1 MSTPPPWAGI
11 GLALPTIDAFGNGT
25 PVAEA
30 ARAAESAGLDH
41 VWVPD
46 HLLFHRPVV
55 EAVTALTIA
64 AAVTETIKLGTAILN
79 PTLRPITLLA
89 KQLATL
95 AALHPER
102 LLLGVGLGGEYEPE
116 FRAVGI
122 DRKERG
128 KRLDAALDLLPRL
141 MSGEKVVADGIL
153 PVDCDGLAPVP
164 PTMPP
169 ILVGGR
175 SDAAVRRAARV
186 GDAYFPMWMDPADIA
201 TCRAQLADLA
211 AENGRPAPGI
221 TLVAF
226 INVTDDAATGREQA
240 AEHIKRQYGMP
251 FEKVERWALIGTPQD
266 IAGRVQEYRD
276 AGVDGFS
283 LSPAHPFPLT
293 QIDGVAA
300 VRELLPEGTPS

>member
-1 MSTPPPWAGI
+1 MTTSTPPWAGI

-30 ARAAESAGLDH
+30 ARDAEAAGLDH

-46 HLLFHRPVV
+46 HLLFHRPVL
-55 EAVTALTIA
+55 EAITVLTTA
-64 AAVTETIKLGTAILN
+64 AAVTERIKVGTAILN
-79 PTLRPITLLA
+79 PTLRPVTLLA
-89 KQLATL
+89 KQLSTL
-95 AALHPER
+95 MALAPDR

-128 KRLDAALDLLPRL
+128 TRLDAALDLLPQL
-141 MSGEKVVADGIL
+141 LSGEKVVSDGIL
-153 PVDCDGLAPVP
+153 PVDVDGLAPVP
-164 PTMPP
+164 ADGMPP
-169 ILVGGR
+169 VLVGGR
-175 SDAAVRRAARV
+175 SEAAVKRAARV
-186 GDAYFPMWMDPADIA
+186 GDAYFPMWMGPAAI
-201 TCRAQLADLA
+201 TECREQLATLA
-211 AENGRPAPGI
+211 AEHGRPAPGI
-221 TLVAF
+221 ALVAF
-226 INVTDDAATGREQA
+226 INVCDDPAEGRAQC

-251 FEKVERWALIGTPQD
+251 FERVEKWALIGTVEQ
-266 IAGRVQEYRD
+266 IAERVQEYRD

-300 VRELLPEGTPS
+300 VREAVLA

>member
-1 MSTPPPWAGI
+1 MSTPPYAGI

-25 PVAEA
+25 PIVEA
-30 ARAAESAGLDH
+30 ARGAEAAGLDH

-46 HLLFHRPVV
+46 HLLFHRPVL
-55 EAVTALTIA
+55 EAMTVLTTA
-64 AAVTETIKLGTAILN
+64 AAVTERIKVGTAILN

-89 KQLATL
+89 KQLSTL
-95 AALHPER
+95 MELAPDR

-128 KRLDAALDLLPRL
+128 RRLDAALDLLPKL
-141 MSGEKVVADGIL
+141 LSGEKVVADGIL
-153 PVDCDGLAPVP
+153 PVDVDGLAPVP
-164 PTMPP
+164 PGGMPP
-169 ILVGGR
+169 VLVGGR
-175 SDAAVRRAARV
+175 SDAAIKRAARV
-186 GDAYFPMWMDPADIA
+186 GDAYFPMWMDPEEIA
-201 TCRAQLADLA
+201 AARARLAELA
-211 AENGRPAPGI
+211 AEHGRPAPGVV
-221 TLVAF
+221 LVAF
-226 INVTDDAATGREQA
+226 VNVTDDAAEGTAQA

-251 FEKVERWALIGTPQD
+251 FHLVEKWALIGGVDQ
-266 IAGRVQEYRD
+266 IAERIQEYRD

-300 VRELLPEGTPS
+300 VREAVLA

>member
-1 MSTPPPWAGI
+1 MSTAPWAGI

-25 PVAEA
+25 PVAQA
-30 ARAAESAGLDH
+30 ARAAEEAGLDH

-46 HLLFHRPVV
+46 HLLFHRPVL
-55 EAVTALTIA
+55 EAITALTTA
-64 AAVTETIKLGTAILN
+64 AAVTERIKLGTAILN

-95 AALHPER
+95 AALAPDR

-116 FRAVGI
+116 FRAVGV

-128 KRLDAALDLLPRL
+128 RRLDEALDLLPRL
-141 MSGEKVVADGIL
+141 MTGERVQADGLL

-164 PTMPP
+164 DSMPP
-169 ILVGGR
+169 VLVGGR
-175 SDAAVRRAARV
+175 SEAAIKRAARV
-186 GDAYFPMWMDPADIA
+186 GDAYFPMWMDPVDV
-201 TCRAQLADLA
+201 TRCREQLAELA
-211 AENGRPAPGI
+211 AEHGRPAPGI
-221 TLVAF
+221 ALVAF

-251 FEKVERWALIGTPQD
+251 FDKVERWALIGTAEQ
-266 IAGRVQEYRD
+266 IAERVHEYRD

-283 LSPAHPFPLT
+283 LSPAHPFPLE

-300 VRELLPEGTPS
+300 VRSLIGAPA